1 MRVIPV
7 IDLMKRLVV
16 RGVAGRRDEY
26 RPIQSPL
33 CDDPSPLAV
42 ARALVERF
50 AFQELYLADLDAI
63 AGAEPAWDVYAQLA
77 DCGLDLWVD
86 AGLSGPS
93 SAKRLAEWTTSN
105 RPLAAVIAGLESL
118 PDAGALRAM
127 VERVGPERLVFSLD
141 LKAAAPLTMA
151 PAWREHDADAIAS
164 LAGEAGVR
172 RLIVLDLSRVG
183 TGTGAGTESLCR
195 RLRRLDADWEITA
208 GGGVRGRADIAA
220 LADAGC
226 DAALVAS
233 ALHDGRLTP
242 DDMAEFVRIPNVSA
256 KRASACGT
264 ARSC

>member
-1 MRVIPV
+1 VRVIPV

-33 CDDPSPLAV
+33 CDDPSALVV

-77 DCGLDLWVD
+77 DCGLDLWID

-93 SAKRLAEWTTSN
+93 DAKRLAEWTASG

-118 PDAGALRAM
+118 SDASALRAM

-141 LKAAAPLTMA
+141 LKAAAPLTKA
-151 PAWREHDADAIAS
+151 PAWRELDAEEIAA
-164 LAGEAGVR
+164 LALEAGVR
-172 RLIVLDLSRVG
+172 RLIVLDLARVG
-183 TGTGAGTESLCR
+183 TGKGAGTEILCR
-195 RLRRLDADWEITA
+195 RLRRLDGEWEITA
-208 GGGVRGRADIAA
+208 GGGVRGPADLSA
-220 LADAGC
+220 LADSGC
-226 DAALVAS
+226 DGALVAS
-233 ALHDGRLTP
+233 ALHDGRLAP
-242 DDMAEFVRIPNVSA
+242 SDVAEFMRVPKTYRNS
-256 KRASACGT
+256 
-264 ARSC
+264 